1 MDNDTEAKAPHPM
14 EPEERRPLAELLW
27 QLADDDFVVAQRASE
42 WIGLAPH
49 LEEDI
54 AFASIAQDEMG
65 HAVLYYR
72 LLEDLGY
79 GRRDDLALL
88 RPAAERRN
96 SVLLERPN
104 GRGTYLQD
112 PHFDWAYALV
122 RHFLYDTWE
131 RIRLQH
137 LVESAYEPLAEAAAK
152 IRREERYHDA
162 HHRTWIG
169 ELAQDGEGR
178 EHLVRA
184 LAAALP
190 EAGDLTYVERWAEEW
205 ERGGLFPRCRDAAR
219 QWETEVLAALRAWGL
234 DAPAAGMAYNGR
246 LGQHTQDLAELLAE
260 ASSVYRLDPQ
270 AAW

>member
-1 MDNDTEAKAPHPM
+1 VDKDIESHAAV
-14 EPEERRPLAELLW
+14 EPEAHRHLAELLW
-27 QLADDDFVVAQRASE
+27 QLADDDFVVAERASE

-65 HAVLYYR
+65 HAVLYYS
-72 LLEDLGY
+72 LLEELGF
-79 GRRDDLALL
+79 GRRDDLAQL
-88 RPAAERRN
+88 RPASDRRN

-104 GRGTYLQD
+104 GRGTYLDD

-137 LVESAYEPLAEAAAK
+137 LAESAYEPLAEAAAK

-162 HHRTWIG
+162 HHRIWIG
-169 ELAQDGEGR
+169 ELVQDAEAR
-178 EHLVRA
+178 QRLSQA
-184 LAAALP
+184 LATAFG
-190 EAGDLTYVERWAEEW
+190 EAGDLAYVEPWAEDW
-205 ERGGLFPRCRDAAR
+205 ERRGLFPRCREAAR
-219 QWETEVLAALRAWGL
+219 QWEADVRAALGGWGL
-234 DAPAAGMAYNGR
+234 EAPAVGMSHNGR
-246 LGQHTQDLAELLAE
+246 LGQHTEDLVKLLDDV
-260 ASSVYRLDPQ
+260 SSVYRLDPK